1 MSSPSIGEGGGYQR
15 VLLDLAALD
24 KSDYED
30 VLRRILRLEAETLG
44 IERVNYW
51 RLESE
56 PLAIHCEEAFER
68 QTATYRSGQVLRGV
82 DFPEY
87 FEALGKEEVIAA
99 DDALNDPRTAE
110 FAESYLVAHGIGA
123 MMDVPVW
130 FKGRLA
136 GVLCHEHVGGPRAW
150 TDKEKEF
157 AVAMA
162 QAISTSIEVRE
173 RRRAEEALWEAERE
187 KLRLGALEQA
197 ARAQVAARDE
207 FLSVASHELYTPLTS
222 LQLAAQ
228 SLKKLEVRGPASERA
243 LVLVERQVRRLTEL
257 VSSLLDVSR
266 IQSGRL
272 SLSLASCDLAELAR
286 GVCERFADEAVRA
299 GSELTLEA
307 PSPVVGRYWDRSHL
321 DQVLTNLLSN
331 ALKFG
336 AGEPIGVRVALD
348 GPGRAK
354 LTVRDCGI
362 GIPAEKLPRI
372 FQRFERA
379 APARSYGGL
388 GLGLYIVHAIVE
400 AHGGTVE
407 VTSELG
413 EGTTLTVTL
422 PLDGPTV

>member
-173 RRRAEEALWEAERE
+173 RRRTEQALWRSEQD
-187 KLRLGALEQA
+187 KIRLSAQEQA
-197 ARAQVAARDE
+197 ARAQVEARDE
-207 FLSVASHELYTPLTS
+207 FLSIASHELYTPLTS

-228 SLKKLEVRGPASERA
+228 ALQELQLEGSAAERF
-243 LVLVERQVRRLTEL
+243 LVLMDRQVKRLTSL
-257 VSSLLDVSR
+257 VSSLLDVSL

-272 SLSLASCDLAELAR
+272 PLTREPVDLAELAR
-286 GVCERFADEAVRA
+286 QVCARFADSLAKG
-299 GSELTLEA
+299 GSELALAA
-307 PSPVVGRYWDRSHL
+307 PRPVLGHWDRAHL
-321 DQVLTNLLSN
+321 DQVLTALMSN
-331 ALKFG
+331 AVKFG
-336 AGEPIGVRVALD
+336 AGKPIDVVVEASGESARLV
-348 GPGRAK
+348 
-354 LTVRDCGI
+354 VRDQGI
-362 GIPAEKLPRI
+362 GIPADKLPTI
-372 FQRFERA
+372 FGRFQRA

-388 GLGLYIVHAIVE
+388 GIGLYIVHAIVE
-400 AHGGTVE
+400 AHGGTVAVE
-407 VTSELG
+407 SLADH
-413 EGTTLTVTL
+413 GTTLTIEL
-422 PLDGPTV
+422 PLEGSAHD